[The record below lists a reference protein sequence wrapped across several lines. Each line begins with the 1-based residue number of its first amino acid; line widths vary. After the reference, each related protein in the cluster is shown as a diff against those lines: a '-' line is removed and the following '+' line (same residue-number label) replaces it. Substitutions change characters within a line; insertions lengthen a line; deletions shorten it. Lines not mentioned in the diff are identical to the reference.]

1 MDVWNILSVGASTVV
16 MLALIHMAVFY
27 VVKTMYPARPVPQP
41 TPAPPSTPEPKVTFA
56 EPVAQA
62 PPIAPESPLVTS
74 KLPPPVDT
82 RDPGPARPSA
92 PTFSEAAK
100 EKEVVPP
107 ANVPSYESLLSAVS
121 SSKEGFTNLGPMSGA
136 TV

>member
-16 MLALIHMAVFY
+16 MLALIHVAVFY
-27 VVKTMYPARPVPQP
+27 VVKTMYPPTPKP
-41 TPAPPSTPEPKVTFA
+41 TPAPPPSPEPKVTFA
-56 EPVAQA
+56 EPVAPA
-62 PPIAPESPLVTS
+62 PPVAPEIPLVTS
-74 KLPPPVDT
+74 KLPPPIDT

-121 SSKEGFTNLGPMSGA
+121 AGKEGIANLGPMSGA
-136 TV
+136 TI